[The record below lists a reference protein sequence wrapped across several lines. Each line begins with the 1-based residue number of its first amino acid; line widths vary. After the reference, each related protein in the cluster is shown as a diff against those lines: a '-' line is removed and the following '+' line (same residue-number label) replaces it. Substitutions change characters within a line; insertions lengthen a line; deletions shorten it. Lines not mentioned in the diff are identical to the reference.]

1 MKDPVQTGEETRTI
15 TARVLSFREGL
26 ETYDHVDMI
35 RIKSS
40 RYNLLILKDYM
51 PTLGEVENGRVEI
64 VCDGRAEVY
73 DEVNGYFIHSSN
85 EFELLITED
94 DYVG

>member
-1 MKDPVQTGEETRTI
+1 MKDPVQTGEEMRTI

-51 PTLGEVENGRVEI
+51 PTLGEGENGRVEI
-64 VCDGRAEVY
+64 VCGGRAEVY
-73 DEVNGYFIHSSN
+73 DEVNG
-85 EFELLITED
+85 
-94 DYVG
+94 

>member
-1 MKDPVQTGEETRTI
+1 MKDPVQTGEEMRTI

-51 PTLGEVENGRVEI
+51 PVIGEIKGNVELVSGDTTASLENLT
-64 VCDGRAEVY
+64 
-73 DEVNGYFIHSSN
+73 GYYMHSHN
-85 EFELLITED
+85 EFELLITGE
-94 DYVG
+94 